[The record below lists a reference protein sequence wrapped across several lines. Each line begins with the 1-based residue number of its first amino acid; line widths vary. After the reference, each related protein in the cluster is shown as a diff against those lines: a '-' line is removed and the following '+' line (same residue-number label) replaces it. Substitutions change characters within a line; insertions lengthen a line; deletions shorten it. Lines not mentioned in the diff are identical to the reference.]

1 MERRNDR
8 VLLNEKPTGSVNK
21 LSFNERKAYL
31 EERLKESGE
40 QARLENYLRQKL
52 IECGWKEELKN
63 HCKEIIRSKGIEKVT
78 IEDLVEEIS
87 VRAKN
92 AIPIKLKE
100 DVLAK
105 IKVYFEDEALI

>member
-1 MERRNDR
+1 MERKNDR
-8 VLLNEKPTGSVNK
+8 GLPIEKPTSTFNRV
-21 LSFNERKAYL
+21 SFNERKNYL
-31 EERLKESGE
+31 EEKLKESGE
-40 QARLENYLRQKL
+40 QARLENYLRQRL

-78 IEDLVEEIS
+78 VEDLVEEIA

-92 AIPIKLKE
+92 AIPLKLKE

-105 IKVYFEDEALI
+105 VKVYFEDEGLL